1 MLVAAHE
8 KVQDRNT
15 TEQKE
20 AEAKH
25 RAELDNLRA
34 VHALEIEA
42 INARQRKKLQEVTLQ
57 NETQVARTRRLAREV
72 RNPLGSTF
80 TAAD

>member
-1 MLVAAHE
+1 VAAHE
-8 KVQDRNT
+8 KAQDRAT
-15 TEQKE
+15 MEQKE
-20 AEAKH
+20 AQTKH
-25 RAELDNLRA
+25 QAELDNLRA

-42 INARQRKKLQEVTLQ
+42 IDARHRKKLQEVTLQ

-72 RNPLGSTF
+72 RNPVGSAF